1 MVKNIEIRNSTAEF
15 LIFQIEGKENGVQ
28 VMYQNETIWC
38 TQKAM
43 AQLFDCS
50 TDNVGLHLKNI
61 YESGELVQV
70 VTTEYFSVV
79 QVEGER
85 QVNRKLKFY
94 NLDAIISVGYRV
106 NSTRATQFRQW
117 CTYVLRQ
124 FAIRGYVI
132 DKKRMENGS
141 FIGEDY
147 FEHLLAEI
155 REIRLSERRFY
166 QKLTDIYATSI
177 DYNVNA
183 PTTRAFFK
191 KVQNKMHYAVH
202 GHTAAELIVD
212 RANAER
218 EHMGLTTWEKGPQG
232 KIVKTDVSIAKNYLR
247 ENELEAMGRIVNA
260 FLDIA
265 ENMAKRHIPMTME
278 DWAKRID
285 KFIDVAELPILQDN
299 GNVSAEF
306 AKEFAETE
314 FEKYRVLTPDFR
326 LEVYYAENQTCS
338 RMHARSRHAFG
349 WLHQLQRQYLFRQP
363 GAQRSNGAVRH
374 GGFRAARY
382 A

>member
-1 MVKNIEIRNSTAEF
+1 MAKKFEIRNSTAEF
-15 LIFQIEGKENGVQ
+15 LIFQIEGKEDGVQ
-28 VMYQNETIWC
+28 VMYHKESVWC

-50 TDNVGLHLKNI
+50 SDNIGLHLKNI
-61 YESGELVQV
+61 YETGELTQEA
-70 VTTEYFSVV
+70 TTENFSVV
-79 QVEGER
+79 QNEGER
-85 QVNRKLKFY
+85 QVNRKLRFY

-117 CTYVLRQ
+117 CTFILRQ

-141 FIGEDY
+141 FIGKDY

-177 DYNVNA
+177 DYNRDA
-183 PTTRAFFK
+183 PTTRLFFK

-202 GHTAAELIVD
+202 GHTAAELIID

-218 EHMGLTTWEKGPQG
+218 EHMGLTTWENAPNG
-232 KIVKTDVSIAKNYLR
+232 KIVKPDVSIAKNYLKKS
-247 ENELEAMGRIVNA
+247 ELEDMGRIVNS
-260 FLDIA
+260 FLDLA
-265 ENMAKRHIPMTME
+265 EDMAKRHIPMTME

-285 KFIDVAELPILQDN
+285 KFLDLTDRPVLTDT
-299 GNVSAEF
+299 GHVSAEQ
-306 AKEFAETE
+306 AKEYAETE
-314 FEKYRVLTPDFR
+314 FEKYRVIQDKLFQSDFDR
-326 LEVYYAENQTCS
+326 FNDDSLLPLDIE
-338 RMHARSRHAFG
+338 
-349 WLHQLQRQYLFRQP
+349 
-363 GAQRSNGAVRH
+363 
-374 GGFRAARY
+374 
-382 A
+382 

>member
-1 MVKNIEIRNSTAEF
+1 M
-15 LIFQIEGKENGVQ
+15 
-28 VMYQNETIWC
+28 
-38 TQKAM
+38 
-43 AQLFDCS
+43 
-50 TDNVGLHLKNI
+50 
-61 YESGELVQV
+61 
-70 VTTEYFSVV
+70 
-79 QVEGER
+79 EGER

-177 DYNVNA
+177 DYNVDA

-285 KFIDVAELPILQDN
+285 KFIDVADLPILQDN

-306 AKEFAETE
+306 AKEFSETE
-314 FEKYRVLTPDFR
+314 FEKYRVIQDQLFQSDFDR
-326 LEVYYAENQTCS
+326 FSDGNSPPLDID
-338 RMHARSRHAFG
+338 
-349 WLHQLQRQYLFRQP
+349 
-363 GAQRSNGAVRH
+363 
-374 GGFRAARY
+374 
-382 A
+382 